1 MKVKQRIETS
11 GRFAK
16 PDIKDIL
23 VPEIIVC
30 PECGSLIYPLGDDK
44 GRSYYFPNMRNEHRY
59 YTKHYARASF
69 TCAVCSCEFS
79 RTANTYTEFNWYE
92 IRLDISKVLIALSI
106 IGVFLCSLCLL
117 ALLPLG
123 DS

>member
-1 MKVKQRIETS
+1 MKVKQKVETS

-30 PECGSLIYPLGDDK
+30 PECGALIYPLGDDK

-79 RTANTYTEFNWYE
+79 RTANTYTEFNWYKMA
-92 IRLDISKVLIALSI
+92 LDISKVLKVLIVLSI
-106 IGVFLCSLCLL
+106 IGVFLYSLFLL
-117 ALLPLG
+117 LTL
-123 DS
+123 